1 MIVFLNIP
9 INIKG
14 DNTQG
19 MDYVMWERPKHPMH
33 DSQIHSSSL
42 PPHTRYTTSRKSH
55 RFISAYTA
63 DKTGSTEAIK
73 IAT

>member
-19 MDYVMWERPKHPMH
+19 IDYAMWERPKRPIR
-33 DSQIHSSSL
+33 DSQIHSAAFL
-42 PPHTRYTTSRKSH
+42 LTHTQHQGRV
-55 RFISAYTA
+55 
-63 DKTGSTEAIK
+63 TGL
-73 IAT
+73 